1 MYEVERKVKAEH
13 DPLRTRL
20 EAVGATHTT
29 TLTQEDTYYNAPD
42 RDFAQTD
49 EALRIRREHDAER
62 KTEHTVVTYKG
73 PLVDTESKT
82 RKEAE
87 TTVDDGDA
95 MAKILRGLGYKPAAT
110 VTKQRE
116 RYEYQ
121 QCVITLDSVTGI
133 GEFIEVEYA
142 EPVSEAEIATARE
155 QVTTC
160 LQALAV
166 DSTKSIQQSYL
177 ELVLAASATGED

>member
-13 DPLRTRL
+13 DPLRRRL
-20 EAVGATHTT
+20 ETVGAAHTA

-42 RDFAQTD
+42 RDFARTD
-49 EALRIRREHDAER
+49 EALRIRREHDAQRE
-62 KTEHTVVTYKG
+62 TAHVVVTYKG
-73 PLVDTESKT
+73 PLVDTQSKT

-95 MAKILRGLGYKPAAT
+95 MAAVLHGLGYEPAAT
-110 VTKQRE
+110 VTKRRE
-116 RYEYQ
+116 QYEYQ
-121 QCVITLDSVTGI
+121 DCFITLDRVTGI

-142 EPVSEAEIATARE
+142 EPVSEAEIPTARE
-155 QVTTC
+155 RVTTC
-160 LQALAV
+160 LQALDV

-177 ELVLAASATGED
+177 ELVLAANATEKD